1 MAHFAKIIDGL
12 VVQVI
17 VAEQDFIDA
26 HCEGT
31 WIQTSYN
38 TRRNVHY
45 GQDGEPDGGTA
56 LRKNFAGV
64 GYNYDATRD
73 AFYGQQNYASWVLN
87 EDTCVW
93 EAPVAKPTE
102 NNKFY
107 EWDED
112 TTSWV
117 ELT

>member
-17 VAEQDFIDA
+17 VAEQDFIDTLGA
-26 HCEGT
+26 D

-38 TRRNVHY
+38 TRGGIHY

-64 GYNYDATRD
+64 GHNYDSTRN
-73 AFYGQQNYASWVLN
+73 AFYPQSLYASWTLN
-87 EDTCVW
+87 DSTCIW
-93 EAPVAKPTE
+93 EAPTAYPDDG
-102 NNKFY
+102 NQYN
-107 EWDED
+107 WDED
-112 TTSWV
+112 TTSWLEV
-117 ELT
+117 E

>member
-17 VAEQDFIDA
+17 VAEQDFIDTLGA
-26 HCEGT
+26 D

-38 TRRNVHY
+38 THKNIHY
-45 GQDGEPDGGTA
+45 GEDGEPDGGTA

>member
-1 MAHFAKIIDGL
+1 MAHFAKVVDGL

-17 VAEQDFIDA
+17 VAEQDFIDTLGA
-26 HCEGT
+26 D

-38 TRRNVHY
+38 TRGGIHY

-64 GYNYDATRD
+64 GYNYDATD
-73 AFYGQQNYASWVLN
+73 DFFYSQQFFTSWIL
-87 EDTCVW
+87 DRTTGVW
-93 EAPVAKPTE
+93 EAPVSYPADGVHT
-102 NNKFY
+102 
-107 EWDED
+107 WDED

-117 ELT
+117 EVA

>member
-17 VAEQDFIDA
+17 VAEQDFIDTLGA
-26 HCEGT
+26 D

-38 TRRNVHY
+38 TRGGIHY

-64 GYNYDATRD
+64 GHNYDATD
-73 AFYGQQNYASWVLN
+73 DFFYSQPFFASWVLN
-87 EDTCVW
+87 RTTGVW
-93 EAPVAKPTE
+93 EAPVPYPADGVHT
-102 NNKFY
+102 
-107 EWDED
+107 WDEEAGE
-112 TTSWV
+112 WV
-117 ELT
+117 SFE

>member
-17 VAEQDFIDA
+17 VAEQDFIDTLGA
-26 HCEGT
+26 D

-38 TRRNVHY
+38 TRGGIHY

-73 AFYGQQNYASWVLN
+73 AFYPQPNYASWVLS

-117 ELT
+117 EVE